1 MTDRGDRWLA
11 ADAGELRPA
20 AILRLWFGV
29 EAPVSRTAYAV
40 SGALLMALKYAVEAL
55 AVWTFTGRVFLPW
68 DFLDPVLSDRI
79 ELLQPAPEWLAWG
92 MFLWSLPFLWI
103 CVSMSVRRAADTGLS
118 PWFGLWVLVPLA
130 NLAFMLLLCAMP
142 HGGQGPRNV
151 DAEAANTAASSRGSA
166 PSAALA
172 VGLSILVGG
181 FMLWVSVYLFA
192 TYGASL
198 FFGTPLLMGATAAY
212 LDNRWHPGSFRRALG
227 LGLLSVLFAELALLL
242 FALEGV
248 ICLAMAAPLILPV
261 GAMGGLIGK
270 MIADATQRPPSELA
284 AALVVLPL
292 VAGGEALLVAPGENV
307 VLTVVEVDA
316 PPAIVWENVVGFP
329 ELTAKPAWYFAW
341 GIACPVRATIEGQG
355 IGATRFCEFTTGTF
369 VEPITAWEHPSRL
382 AFDVTHQPPALIEL
396 SPYRHVHPPHFSGYL
411 TSKRGEFRLSEL
423 PGGRTR
429 LEGRTWYTFAM
440 YPERYWTLWSDTL
453 IHRIHGRVLEH
464 IKQVSEA
471 SVGANAGGA
480 LSRLESRR

>member
-1 MTDRGDRWLA
+1 MSDHNDRWLTADA
-11 ADAGELRPA
+11 ADLRPT
-20 AILRLWFGV
+20 AILRLWLGV
-29 EAPVSRTAYAV
+29 RAPVNRTAYAV
-40 SGALLMALKYAVEAL
+40 SGVLLMALKYAIEAL
-55 AVWTFTGRVFLPW
+55 AVWTFTARVFQPW
-68 DFLDPVLSDRI
+68 DFLNPVLSRRI

-103 CVSMSVRRAADTGLS
+103 CVSMSVRRAADAGLS
-118 PWFGLWVLVPLA
+118 PWFGLWVLVPVV
-130 NLAFMLLLCAMP
+130 NLAFMVLLCALP
-142 HGGQGPRNV
+142 HKPQRPVGAG
-151 DAEAANTAASSRGSA
+151 EADRARVLTPRGSA

-181 FMLWVSVYLFA
+181 CMLWLSAYLFA

-198 FFGTPLLMGATAAY
+198 FLGTPLLMGATAAY
-212 LDNRWHPGSFRRALG
+212 LDNRWHPGSFRRAMG
-227 LGLLSVLFAELALLL
+227 LGLLSVLFAEIAMLL

-270 MIADATQRPPSELA
+270 MIADATQRPASELA

-292 VAGGEALLVAPGENV
+292 VAGGEALFVAPGENV
-307 VLTVVEVDA
+307 VLTAVEVDA
-316 PPAIVWENVVGFP
+316 PPEIVWEHVVGFP
-329 ELTAKPAWYFAW
+329 DLTEQPAWYFAW
-341 GIACPVRATIEGQG
+341 GIACPLRATIEGQG

-382 AFDVTHQPPALIEL
+382 AFDVTDQPPALIEL

-411 TSKRGEFRLSEL
+411 TSKRGEFRLTAL

-440 YPERYWTLWSDTL
+440 YPERYWTLWSDML

-464 IKQVSEA
+464 IKQLSEA
-471 SVGANAGGA
+471 AANGGP
-480 LSRLESRR
+480 R